1 MKLIMENWRKY
12 LLNESEKGGI
22 DIDTTYASAEMGGI
36 FRGERILRYFQS
48 LNLAVFKMNN
58 IYKDSDSFTEEGNQ
72 VGLMNQIFLQNP
84 SSMGYI
90 GSLEDLKSE
99 ILNSGP
105 PGSEKV
111 QLGTKD
117 YFEDVKK
124 IHNILDNSGIPIF
137 TPQGPEQFIFLLDSV
152 GNKPI
157 SISLADNV
165 GGLKPGFGKFLFSI
179 PAPEPGDVI
188 TVSLAEGAGRLPLP
202 SQVRELD
209 QVGRQPSGTAPFARN
224 IIVKRNGNK
233 VNFQAEFGEPV

>member
-12 LLNESEKGGI
+12 LVNESEKGGAI
-22 DIDTTYASAEMGGI
+22 SASKYFLKEMGGI
-36 FRGERILRYFQS
+36 VRSERILRYFQS
-48 LNLAVFKMNN
+48 LGLAVFKMNN

-72 VGLMNQIFLQNP
+72 VGLMNQIFQQNP
-84 SSMGYI
+84 NSMGYI

-105 PGSEKV
+105 PGSEDAP
-111 QLGTKD
+111 LED
-117 YFEDVKK
+117 DEIEDVQK
-124 IHNILDNSGIPIF
+124 IHNILRNSGVPIF
-137 TPQGPEQFIFLLDSV
+137 RPQGPEQFIFLLDSG

-188 TVSLAEGAGRLPLP
+188 TASLAEGAGRLPLP

-209 QVGRQPSGTAPFARN
+209 QVGRQPSGEAPFIRN
-224 IIVKRNGNK
+224 IIVTRNGK
-233 VNFQAEFGEPV
+233 RVNFKPEFGEPV